1 MPKALC
7 ILGMVVSILLIV
19 LFGMDLAM
27 SFPFRGIGMVW
38 SIVFMLGSGI
48 LTYLSWSTFRR
59 QV

>member
-38 SIVFMLGSGI
+38 SIIFIAGAGI
-48 LTYLSWSTFRR
+48 LAYLSFSTFRK

>member
-19 LFGMDLAM
+19 LFGMDAAM
-27 SFPFRGIGMVW
+27 GFPFRGIGMVW
-38 SIVFMLGSGI
+38 SITFIIGASL
-48 LTYLSWSTFRR
+48 LAYLSWATFRQ